1 MAAQQGFALGTFSTA
16 GGPKFPGLVAG
27 EEVFALAEIDRP
39 LRREGLQLQGAASTL
54 ALLDNWDH
62 DFPLIRAA
70 AEQGLSGG
78 TPLASLEVHAPVE
91 PRQIFCAGANYHKH
105 VVDLVVDGAMAR
117 DANADRDAVRARA
130 EAMMSERAKSG
141 MPFVFMGAPSAI
153 IGPFDDFEV
162 PYDVRQ
168 PDWELEL
175 AAVIGRSARRVSAA
189 TALEHVAGY
198 TIANDITARELVNR
212 PDVPQMGMDWLA
224 AKCSPGFLPLGP
236 FVTPAAFV
244 GDPQALRIT
253 LKLNGQTMQ
262 DESTADM
269 IFGVARIIEFLSSHV
284 RLLPGDLV
292 LTGSPSGNG
301 THYGRFI
308 QDGDVLEGSI
318 AGLGT
323 QRNRCVAEPAG

>member
-1 MAAQQGFALGTFSTA
+1 MPAQRRFALGTFSAA
-16 GGPKFPGLVAG
+16 GGPRFPGLVIG
-27 EEVFALAEIDRP
+27 EEVFALAEIDRQI
-39 LRREGLQLQGAASTL
+39 RGKGRAIRGAASTL
-54 ALLDNWDH
+54 ALFENWEH
-62 DFPLIRAA
+62 DFPLLQGAV
-70 AEQGLSGG
+70 EGLSAGA
-78 TPLASLEVHAPVE
+78 PLGSLKVHAPVE
-91 PRQIFCAGANYHKH
+91 PRQVFCAGANYHKH
-105 VVDLVVDGAMAR
+105 VVDLVVDGTLAR
-117 DANADRDAVRARA
+117 DPSADREAVRARA
-130 EAMMSERAKSG
+130 EAMMKQRAESG

-162 PYDVRQ
+162 PYDVKE

-175 AAVIGRSARRVSAA
+175 AAVIGRPARRVSAE

-198 TIANDITARELVNR
+198 TIANDITSRELVNR

-244 GDPQALRIT
+244 DDPQALQIT
-253 LKLNGQTMQ
+253 LKLNGQSMQ

-269 IFGVARIIEFLSSHV
+269 IFGVARIIEFISRHV
-284 RLLPGDLV
+284 RLLPGDVV

-308 QDGDVLEGSI
+308 QDGDLLEGSI
-318 AGLGT
+318 SGLGT
-323 QRNRCVAEPAG
+323 QRNRCVAEPSA